1 MRNKLVGGIGA
12 GLLLLVVLTAVFAP
26 VLAPFDPSAVSA
38 APLLP
43 PGGGH
48 LLGTNDIGQ
57 DIFSELLHG
66 ARSSLLVGGLSAAI
80 SLTLALAVGML
91 SGWFAGTWLDRL
103 LMKLTAF
110 FLTLPFIP
118 AVIVLA
124 AFSGAGTAGMAVILG
139 VLSWPETARVLRA
152 QTIQIR
158 ARDYLQSIRAMGAGD
173 WYILTRHVLRELL
186 PLVLYQAVLRVKSGI
201 LMESSMS
208 FLGLGTPLVK
218 SWGSMIFYAQSR
230 NALITGAWVWWV
242 IPPGLCICL
251 VCLALMM
258 ISYSLEGGGEEGSA

>member
-12 GLLLLVVLTAVFAP
+12 VLLLLIVLTAVFAP
-26 VLAPFDPSAVSA
+26 LLAPCDPYAASA

-43 PGGGH
+43 PSAEH

-57 DIFSELLHG
+57 DIFSEVLYG

-80 SLTLALAVGML
+80 SLGLALAVGML

-103 LMKLTAF
+103 LTKVTAF

-139 VLSWPETARVLRA
+139 ALSWPETARLLRA
-152 QTIQIR
+152 QTIQVR
-158 ARDYLQSIRAMGAGD
+158 GRDYIQSIRAMGAGD
-173 WYILTRHVLRELL
+173 WYVLTRHVLRELL
-186 PLVLYQAVLRVKSGI
+186 PLVFYQGVLRVKSGI
-201 LMESSMS
+201 LIESSMS
-208 FLGLGTPLVK
+208 FLGLGNPLVK
-218 SWGSMIFYAQSR
+218 SWGSIIFYAQSR

-242 IPPGLCICL
+242 VPPGLCICL
-251 VCLALMM
+251 VCLALMLV
-258 ISYSLEGGGEEGSA
+258 SDSLEGGKEGAA